1 MDSIDF
7 KKYTRVIVLVFSLL
21 ILWPFFN
28 SLSNSN
34 DFEIFMGAAK
44 RFQNHLEMYDGKV
57 LYERYLHYY
66 YSPLFTFLL
75 QPFVSLPEY
84 RFPADSMLPNIL
96 LSMLCAKLVWNTL
109 NLFFIYR
116 IIKIILG
123 IFSFEKKS
131 TQILFYSILIFLGY
145 RWLHIN
151 IRYGQLTI
159 FLLFGI
165 LEAFCNPKANKW
177 IKWWP
182 MVIAINVKILPI
194 FMYLKLF
201 FDKRYKV
208 MIGIFL
214 GVLFVTFI
222 PWFFIDKAYFMREL
236 VSWLHAINPVQKSH
250 VVQVGEGGFMDIG
263 AILTKY
269 FTATNAPKEFY
280 LYFAKLSVSQLFWL
294 TQVLRV
300 AFLGAITFLILE
312 IKKIPQNKFSNYVQ
326 VSLVC
331 IGIPLIFP
339 HQRDYSFAF
348 FIPALTVV
356 VFYYL
361 QNKTLF
367 NGVQKTI
374 FLTSLLFMGCLVFFE
389 IFSIETR
396 YFIIG
401 FRTQGI
407 GGILFAIGYFRL
419 IYQLK
424 DKELTG
430 SF

>member
-1 MDSIDF
+1 MNSIDY
-7 KKYTRVIVLVFSLL
+7 KKYTRVIVFVFTLL

-44 RFQNHLEMYDGKV
+44 RFQNNLEMYGGKV
-57 LYERYLHYY
+57 VYEEYLHYY

-84 RFPADSMLPNIL
+84 RFPSDSLLPNIL

-123 IFSFEKKS
+123 IFSFQKPS
-131 TQILFYSILIFLGY
+131 NRILFYSIMIFLGY

-151 IRYGQLTI
+151 IMYGQLTI

-165 LEAFCNPKANKW
+165 LEAFCNPKANRW
-177 IKWWP
+177 LKWWP
-182 MVIAINVKILPI
+182 MMIAINIKILPI

-201 FDKRYKV
+201 FDKRYKT

-222 PWFFIDKAYFMREL
+222 PWFFIDKGYFMNQL
-236 VSWLHAINPVQKSH
+236 VSWFHAINPVQTSH
-250 VVQVGEGGFMDIG
+250 VVQIGEGGFTDIG

-269 FTATNAPKEFY
+269 FTSNKAPREY
-280 LYFAKLSVSQLFWL
+280 YIYFAKLSLSQLFWL
-294 TQVLRV
+294 TQILRL

-312 IKKIPQNKFSNYVQ
+312 IKKVPQNKFSNYVQ

-339 HQRDYSFAF
+339 HQRDYSFAL

-356 VFYYL
+356 VFSYL
-361 QNKTLF
+361 QNKNLF
-367 NGVQKTI
+367 NLIPKVI
-374 FLTSLLFMGCLVFFE
+374 FFASLLFMGCLVFFE
-389 IFSIETR
+389 MFPVDTR
-396 YFIIG
+396 YFIRG
-401 FRTQGI
+401 LRAQGI

-424 DKELTG
+424 DIELTG

>member
-1 MDSIDF
+1 MNSIDH
-7 KKYTRVIVLVFSLL
+7 KKYTRVIIFIFTLL
-21 ILWPFFN
+21 TLWPFFN

-34 DFEIFMGAAK
+34 DFEIFMGAAN
-44 RFQNHLEMYDGKV
+44 RFRDHLEMYDSKV
-57 LYERYLHYY
+57 VYERYLHYY

-75 QPFVSLPEY
+75 QPFAQLPVY

-116 IIKIILG
+116 IVKIILD
-123 IFSFEKKS
+123 IFSFKNPS
-131 TQILFYSILIFLGY
+131 TQILFYSILMFLGY

-177 IKWWP
+177 LKWWP
-182 MVIAINVKILPI
+182 MIIAINIKILPI
-194 FMYLKLF
+194 FMYVKLF
-201 FDKRYKV
+201 FDKRIKV
-208 MIGIFL
+208 MVGIFL

-236 VSWLHAINPVQKSH
+236 VSWLHAINPVKTSH

-269 FTATNAPKEFY
+269 FTSINAPRE
-280 LYFAKLSVSQLFWL
+280 YFIYFTKLSVSQLFWL
-294 TQVLRV
+294 TQILRM
-300 AFLGAITFLILE
+300 AFLWLITYLILE
-312 IKKIPQNKFSNYVQ
+312 IKKIPQNNFSNYVQ

-348 FIPALTVV
+348 YIPALTVV

-367 NGVQKTI
+367 GVFQKTI
-374 FLTSLLFMGCLVFFE
+374 FFTSLLFMGCLVFFE

-396 YFIIG
+396 YLIIG
-401 FRTQGI
+401 LRTQGI
-407 GGILFAIGYFRL
+407 GAILFAIGYFRL

>member
-1 MDSIDF
+1 MNSIDF

-34 DFEIFMGAAK
+34 DFEVFMGAAK
-44 RFQNHLEMYDGKV
+44 RFKYHLEMYDGKV
-57 LYERYLHYY
+57 VYERYLHYY
-66 YSPLFTFLL
+66 YSPLFTFFL

-84 RFPADSMLPNIL
+84 RFPADSILPNIL

-116 IIKIILG
+116 IAKIILN
-123 IFSFEKKS
+123 IFSFNKPS
-131 TQILFYSILIFLGY
+131 TQIIFYSILIFLGY

-177 IKWWP
+177 LKWWP
-182 MVIAINVKILPI
+182 MMIAINIKILPI
-194 FMYLKLF
+194 FMYVKLF
-201 FDKRYKV
+201 FDKRIKV
-208 MIGIFL
+208 MMGIFI

-236 VSWLHAINPVQKSH
+236 LSWLHAINPVQTSH

-269 FTATNAPKEFY
+269 FTSINAPREY
-280 LYFAKLSVSQLFWL
+280 YIYFAKLSVSQLFWL
-294 TQVLRV
+294 TQILRLS
-300 AFLGAITFLILE
+300 FLGGITYLILE
-312 IKKIPQNKFSNYVQ
+312 IKKIPQNQFSNYVQ

-356 VFYYL
+356 VFYFL

-367 NGVQKTI
+367 NAFQKAI
-374 FLTSLLFMGCLVFFE
+374 FLTSLLLMGCLVFFE

-396 YFIIG
+396 YFIRG
-401 FRTQGI
+401 LRTQGI

-424 DKELTG
+424 DKEITG
-430 SF
+430 IF